1 MSLWHRLRGE
11 PLLAAALALLL
22 LACSLPPLPMPRRI
36 GSYLV
41 AFDITQ
47 SMEASDT
54 ALDAAPASRLVFA
67 KAALEAA
74 LLHLPCGS
82 RVGLAVFTDYRVLP
96 VLAPLEVCAHYDAL
110 RSALDAIDGRM
121 RWANAS
127 NIGKGI
133 YWAQRGAQTLEPD
146 LLPVFVTDGQEAP
159 PLRDGESGAPP
170 TPDGAPLLL
179 VGVGGDQPV
188 PIPRIDAEGRPIGFW
203 RAEDVVQRSG
213 IGALG
218 SREELTRLDD
228 GHLRSFT
235 RRSGTA
241 YVRLRSLQDLGAALL
256 EARGATL
263 AWVPTDVRALPA
275 ALALAMLVARAL
287 RRTRGRG

>member
-1 MSLWHRLRGE
+1 MSWQRRPRRE
-11 PLLAAALALLL
+11 PLLAAALALLV
-22 LACSLPPLPMPRRI
+22 LACCLPPLPMPRRI
-36 GSYLV
+36 GNYLV

-47 SMEASDT
+47 SMEATDAS
-54 ALDAAPASRLVFA
+54 LDAAPASRLAFA
-67 KAALEAA
+67 KVAMAAA
-74 LLHLPCGS
+74 LLRLPCGS

-96 VLAPLEVCAHYDAL
+96 LLAPLEVCTHYDAL
-110 RSALDAIDGRM
+110 QSALDSIDGRM

-133 YWAQRGAQTLEPD
+133 YWAQRSAQALEPE
-146 LLPVFVTDGQEAP
+146 LVPVFITDGQEAP
-159 PLRDGESGAPP
+159 PLRDGESGAPS

-188 PIPRIDAEGRPIGFW
+188 PIPRVDAEGHAVGYW

-213 IGALG
+213 VGALG
-218 SREELTRLDD
+218 SREELSRLDD

-241 YVRLRSLQDLGAALL
+241 YVRLRSPQDLGVALL
-256 EARGATL
+256 DARGPTL
-263 AWVPTDVRALPA
+263 TWVRTDVRAAPA
-275 ALALAMLVARAL
+275 AWALVLLVARAL
-287 RRTRGRG
+287 RWKRER